1 MNQLKAVNEKKAAQ
15 TLGVAVQTL
24 RNWRH
29 LGKGPS
35 YLKLS
40 GRLVRYQY
48 IDLIEFMRSK
58 KIHID
63 E

>member
-1 MNQLKAVNEKKAAQ
+1 MNQLKAVNEREAAQ

-29 LGKGPS
+29 LGKGPP

-48 IDLIEFMRSK
+48 SDLVEFMRSK
-58 KIHID
+58 KIHIN
-63 E
+63 